1 MDRILRSSL
10 PCLVMSVSLLTCTS
24 SAGDKASEPLSR
36 PSAEPAGVTLVLA
49 ATHASN
55 GCCRILTVNPGR
67 ADATVVCTLVA
78 LDPAGRLVYSGVI
91 PPKLPGHLRSSGF
104 EAPQGRHG
112 HGVFRLPIDL
122 ALDSY
127 TAPCRPA
134 AWHGGA
140 PIYRSSG
147 AEHVLITFIRASIRS
162 TLGRFFLSLCHR
174 LRLGPGHD
182 STRRRAQAD
191 TDKLLLGDIDNPYS
205 STQFGHSREHLG

>member
-1 MDRILRSSL
+1 MDRILRSML
-10 PCLVMSVSLLTCTS
+10 PCLVMSISLLACTS
-24 SAGDKASEPLSR
+24 SSIDTESEPLSG

-49 ATHASN
+49 ATRASN
-55 GCCRILTVNPGR
+55 GCCRVLTVNPGP
-67 ADATVVCTLVA
+67 ADTTVVCTVVA
-78 LDPAGRLVYSGVI
+78 LDPAGRLVYAGVI

-140 PIYRSSG
+140 PI
-147 AEHVLITFIRASIRS
+147 
-162 TLGRFFLSLCHR
+162 
-174 LRLGPGHD
+174 
-182 STRRRAQAD
+182 
-191 TDKLLLGDIDNPYS
+191 
-205 STQFGHSREHLG
+205 